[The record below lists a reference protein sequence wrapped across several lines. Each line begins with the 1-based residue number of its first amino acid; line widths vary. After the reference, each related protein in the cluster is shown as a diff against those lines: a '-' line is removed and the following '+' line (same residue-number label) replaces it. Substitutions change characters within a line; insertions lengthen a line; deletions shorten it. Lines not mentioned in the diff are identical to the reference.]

1 MSRIILDPG
10 HGGTA
15 PGAVNLRVD
24 LKEKDVV
31 LTIGLCLGRYL
42 QAKKQNIELTRTKDI
57 AVSLKDRCTFANDW
71 PADYFISLHCNARQ
85 MRGKY
90 GIELE
95 TYHYHTSRKGER
107 LAEVVQRSLLKLVG
121 REITVWDRGV
131 KEGKYY
137 VLRNTNMPAI
147 LVEMGFIS
155 DYEEAVWLE
164 DLPHQAVL
172 TKAVGNGILSY
183 LGV

>member
-15 PGAVNLRVD
+15 AGAVNLRVN

-42 QAKKQNIELTRTKDI
+42 KARNQNIQLTRTKDI
-57 AVSLKDRCTFANDW
+57 AVSLKDRCKVANDW
-71 PADYFISLHCNARQ
+71 PADYFVSLHCNARE

-90 GIELE
+90 GIEIE

-107 LAEVVQRSLLKLVG
+107 LAHAVQYSLLKDVG
-121 REITVWDRGV
+121 REIVVWDRGI
-131 KEGKYY
+131 KQGKYY

-155 DYEEAVWLE
+155 DYEEAKWLAL
-164 DLPHQAVL
+164 LPHQAVL
-172 TKAVGNGILSY
+172 TQAVGNGILTY